1 VSLLFWIV
9 FLVGER
15 GYDADWFRE
24 ALQGKDIK
32 PCIPGRISRRLR
44 THNQKMTVAAR
55 QMAEKKTVGHLS

>member
-9 FLVGER
+9 FLVGDR

-32 PCIPGRISRRLR
+32 PCIPGRISRR
-44 THNQKMTVAAR
+44 
-55 QMAEKKTVGHLS
+55 KTVNMVSKNVNAAIIIFWL